1 MMAVCEII
9 RLGNPVLR
17 QKAKPFTKE
26 EILKRE
32 TKALIKD
39 MDDTMAALGGIGIAA
54 PQIGISKQAAIIEIK
69 KDNPRYKNLN
79 VSGRYVIFNPII
91 SIVDDQKTG
100 FWEGCLSVP
109 GIRGCVERASAI
121 KVEYLDET
129 ANAQSLYLDDFRAV
143 VFQHELD
150 HLFGVVFLDRIT
162 DTTKIAFQ
170 EEFDQFI
177 SPAQS

>member
-1 MMAVCEII
+1 
-9 RLGNPVLR
+9 
-17 QKAKPFTKE
+17 
-26 EILKRE
+26 
-32 TKALIKD
+32 
-39 MDDTMAALGGIGIAA
+39 
-54 PQIGISKQAAIIEIK
+54 
-69 KDNPRYKNLN
+69 
-79 VSGRYVIFNPII
+79 PII